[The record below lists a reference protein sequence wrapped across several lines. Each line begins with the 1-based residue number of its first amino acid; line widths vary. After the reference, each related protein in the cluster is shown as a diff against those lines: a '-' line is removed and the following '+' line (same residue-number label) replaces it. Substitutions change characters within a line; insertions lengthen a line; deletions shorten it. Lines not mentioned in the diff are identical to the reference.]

1 MERVRHMTRILVV
14 EDSQTQIIHICGLLE
29 QSEWDVDTA
38 VNGKQAVQRLE
49 AGEQYDLIL
58 TDLMMPE
65 MDGLQLVRAVRVH
78 YPGTPV
84 ILMTGQGTDS
94 LAIEALEDGAAG
106 YVPKSMLHERLVE
119 EIAQVLHAAEVDRSY
134 ERLLSCLNRN
144 EFEFELRNE
153 VALID
158 PLINLL
164 LQMMA
169 GIQLCDST
177 SRIRVGLALEHALL
191 NALYRGNLEIS
202 SGQMQSM
209 HEVLLSGQGT
219 MLIDERLAD
228 SKFSDRRIY
237 FDVKMS
243 HEEARFVIRD
253 QGSGFDVS
261 QLPKPGD
268 PDVLEREGG
277 KGLLLMQSFMD
288 EVTFNPAG
296 NEVTMVKRR
305 DASHQTKGG

>member
-1 MERVRHMTRILVV
+1 
-14 EDSQTQIIHICGLLE
+14 
-29 QSEWDVDTA
+29 
-38 VNGKQAVQRLE
+38 
-49 AGEQYDLIL
+49 
-58 TDLMMPE
+58 
-65 MDGLQLVRAVRVH
+65 VRVH

-84 ILMTGQGTDS
+84 ILMTGQGTDA

-106 YVPKSMLHERLVE
+106 YVPKSQLHERLIE
-119 EIAQVLHAAEVDRSY
+119 EVTQVLRAAEVDRSY
-134 ERLLSCLNRN
+134 EILLSCLKRN
-144 EFEFELRNE
+144 EFVFELRNE

-202 SGQMQSM
+202 AAEMQSTR
-209 HEVLLSGQGT
+209 ELLLSGRGT
-219 MLIDERLAD
+219 TLVDQRVAELPYSTRKIH
-228 SKFSDRRIY
+228 
-237 FDVKMS
+237 FDVRMS
-243 HEEARFVIRD
+243 AEAARFVIRD
-253 QGSGFDVS
+253 QGKGFDITQV
-261 QLPKPGD
+261 PKPGD

-288 EVTFNPAG
+288 EVTFNETG

-305 DASHQTKGG
+305 EG

>member
-1 MERVRHMTRILVV
+1 MTRILVA
-14 EDSQTQIIHICGLLE
+14 EDSQTQVVHIRGLLE
-29 QSEWDVDTA
+29 EAEFDVDTVPNGRDA
-38 VNGKQAVQRLE
+38 VRRLE

-58 TDLMMPE
+58 TDMMMPE
-65 MDGLQLVRAVRVH
+65 MDGLQLVRAVRIH

-84 ILMTGQGTDS
+84 ILMTGQGTDA

-106 YVPKSMLHERLVE
+106 YVPKSQLHERLVDE
-119 EIAQVLHAAEVDRSY
+119 VAQVLHAAEVDRSY
-134 ERLLSCLNRN
+134 EILLSCLKRN
-144 EFEFELRNE
+144 EFVFELRSE

-202 SGQMQSM
+202 AAEMQSTR
-209 HEVLLSGQGT
+209 ELLLSGQGT
-219 MLIDERLAD
+219 TLVDQRLAT
-228 SKFSDRRIY
+228 SPYSTRKIF
-237 FDVKMS
+237 FDVQMS
-243 HEEARFVIRD
+243 HDAARFVIRD
-253 QGSGFDVS
+253 QGKGFDTS

-277 KGLLLMQSFMD
+277 HGLLLMQSFMD
-288 EVTFNPAG
+288 EVTFNEVG

-305 DASHQTKGG
+305 EG

>member
-1 MERVRHMTRILVV
+1 MTRILVV
-14 EDSQTQIIHICGLLE
+14 EDSQTQIVHICGLLE
-29 QSEWDVDTA
+29 EAEFDVDS
-38 VNGKQAVQRLE
+38 VLNGKQAIKRLE
-49 AGEQYDLIL
+49 DGEQYDLIL
-58 TDLMMPE
+58 TDMMMPE

-78 YPGTPV
+78 YPGTPI
-84 ILMTGQGTDS
+84 ILMTGQGTDA

-106 YVPKSMLHERLVE
+106 YVPKSQLHERLIE
-119 EIAQVLHAAEVDRSY
+119 EVAQVLRAAEVDRSY
-134 ERLLSCLNRN
+134 EILLSCLQRN
-144 EFEFELRNE
+144 EFVFKLRNE

-202 SGQMQSM
+202 AAEMQSTR
-209 HEVLLSGQGT
+209 ELLLSGQGT
-219 MLIDERLAD
+219 TLVDQRLATLPY
-228 SKFSDRRIY
+228 STRKILFQVR
-237 FDVKMS
+237 MS
-243 HEEARFVIRD
+243 PDEARFVIQD
-253 QGSGFDVS
+253 QGKGFDVS
-261 QLPKPGD
+261 QVPKPGD

-288 EVTFNPAG
+288 EVTFNEMG

-305 DASHQTKGG
+305 ER

>member
-1 MERVRHMTRILVV
+1 MTRILVV
-14 EDSQTQIIHICGLLE
+14 EDSQTQIVHICGLLE
-29 QSEWDVDTA
+29 EAEFDVDT
-38 VNGKQAVQRLE
+38 VLNGKEAVRRLE

-84 ILMTGQGTDS
+84 ILMTGQGTDA

-106 YVPKSMLHERLVE
+106 YVPKSQLHERLIE
-119 EIAQVLHAAEVDRSY
+119 EVAQVLRAAEVDRSY
-134 ERLLSCLNRN
+134 EILLSCLKRN

-202 SGQMQSM
+202 AAKMQSTR
-209 HEVLLSGQGT
+209 ELLLSGRGT
-219 MLIDERLAD
+219 ALVDQRLAELPY
-228 SKFSDRRIY
+228 STRTIH
-237 FDVKMS
+237 FDVRMS
-243 HEEARFVIRD
+243 AEEARFVIRD
-253 QGSGFDVS
+253 QGKGFDVR
-261 QLPKPGD
+261 QVPKPGD

-288 EVTFNPAG
+288 EVTFNETG

-305 DASHQTKGG
+305 EG

>member
-1 MERVRHMTRILVV
+1 MTRILVA
-14 EDSQTQIIHICGLLE
+14 EDSQTQIVHIRGLLE
-29 QSEWDVDTA
+29 EAEFDVDTVPNGREA
-38 VNGKQAVQRLE
+38 VRRLE

-58 TDLMMPE
+58 TDMMMPE

-84 ILMTGQGTDS
+84 ILMTGQGTDA

-106 YVPKSMLHERLVE
+106 YVPKSQIHERLVDE
-119 EIAQVLHAAEVDRSY
+119 VAQVLHAAEVDRSY
-134 ERLLSCLNRN
+134 EILLSCLKQN
-144 EFEFELRNE
+144 EFVFELRNE

-202 SGQMQSM
+202 AAEMLSTR
-209 HEVLLSGQGT
+209 ELLLSGQGT
-219 MLIDERLAD
+219 TLVDQRLAELPY
-228 SKFSDRRIY
+228 STRKIF
-237 FDVKMS
+237 FDVQMS
-243 HEEARFVIRD
+243 PEAARFVIRD
-253 QGSGFDVS
+253 EGKGFDTS
-261 QLPKPGD
+261 QVPKPRD

-277 KGLLLMQSFMD
+277 HGLLLMQSFMD
-288 EVTFNPAG
+288 EVTFNETG

-305 DASHQTKGG
+305 EG